1 MSAEFQVHIDFDGTI
16 SLRDTTD
23 LLLERFADP
32 AWLDVEAEW
41 LRGAIGSRECLRQQ
55 VGLLRL
61 TPEALD
67 GFIATL
73 RIDPGVPDFIAFCRK
88 RGLPVTV
95 LSDGL
100 DRVVSGVLRRAGLGD
115 IPVLA
120 NRLEQVGAEQWAL
133 RFPHARAECR
143 AASGHCKC
151 ARFTGPAALPGLLIG
166 DGRSDFCAAGEAEF
180 VFAKSRLI
188 AHCEAEGIAHQPF
201 HDFSELLPRFVAWLE
216 SRSHRPRGPEA
227 PLGVPA
233 SGPRAGRERSL
244 A

>member
-16 SLRDTTD
+16 SLQDTTD
-23 LLLERFADP
+23 LLLERFAEP

-41 LRGAIGSRECLRQQ
+41 LRGAIGSRECLRRQ
-55 VGLLRL
+55 VELLRL
-61 TPEALD
+61 TPEAME
-67 GFIATL
+67 GFIASL
-73 RIDPGVPDFIAFCRK
+73 RIDPGVPDFVAFCRA

-100 DRVVSGVLRRAGLGD
+100 DHVVSGVLRRAGLGD
-115 IPVLA
+115 LPVLA
-120 NRLEQVGAEQWAL
+120 NRLEQAGADRWVL

-151 ARFTGPAALPGLLIG
+151 ARFTAPAVRPGLLIG

-201 HDFSELLPRFVAWLE
+201 RDFAELLPRFLAWLDG
-216 SRSHRPRGPEA
+216 RSHRPHAPEQ
-227 PLGVPA
+227 PQGW
-233 SGPRAGRERSL
+233 RERSL

>member
-1 MSAEFQVHIDFDGTI
+1 MSAEFQVYIDFDGTI
-16 SLRDTTD
+16 SLQDTTD

-41 LRGAIGSRECLRQQ
+41 LRGAIGSRECLRRQ
-55 VGLLRL
+55 VELLRL

-67 GFIATL
+67 GFIASV
-73 RIDPGVPDFIAFCRK
+73 RIDPGVPAFMAFCRA

-100 DRVVSGVLRRAGLGD
+100 DRVVSGVLRQAGLGEL
-115 IPVLA
+115 PVLA
-120 NRLEQVGAEQWAL
+120 NQLERVGAEHWAL

-151 ARFTGPAALPGLLIG
+151 ARLTGPAGLPGLLIG
-166 DGRSDFCAAGEAEF
+166 DGRSDFCAAGEAGF

-201 HDFSELLPRFVAWLE
+201 RDFAELLPRFLAWLE
-216 SRSHRPRGPEA
+216 SRPHRAPNA
-227 PLGVPA
+227 PLAVPVK
-233 SGPRAGRERSL
+233 GPHGWRERSL